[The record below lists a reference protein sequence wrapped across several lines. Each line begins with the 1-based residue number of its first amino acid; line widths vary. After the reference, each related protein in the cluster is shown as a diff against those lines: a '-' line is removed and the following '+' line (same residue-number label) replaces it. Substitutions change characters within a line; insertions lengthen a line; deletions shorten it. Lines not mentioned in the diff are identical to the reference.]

1 MSPTD
6 QASPSRAGAQTD
18 RSRVAGADRP
28 GVGDTSGESLPERHL
43 FIAGCPRS
51 GTSALAFMLN
61 EHPQIVLGFE
71 RFKRVRAQLDPFHF
85 TPAQFFAP
93 AAAETDIRGELLYE
107 RLRERWARGTVTVIG
122 DKVPLYTRVLPQLL
136 ERFPRGRM
144 VVMVRDLE
152 DVAASFRRRAADPQD
167 WWPAEND
174 HRLAVQMWNEALAA
188 AREAERFGEG
198 ERIFLLPYE
207 PLLAGEERW
216 LDALLAFVGLPPTE
230 RLRAE
235 HRRLAAEWRA
245 RGAARFG
252 DGAEGDAGRGG
263 VVEGGVGKGDTGRG
277 GVVEGG
283 LGKGDASRGDG
294 NEDDRGRIGDGGQL
308 GQTEL
313 RAYIETHR
321 DHELLTWARACME
334 RQLEQVS
341 LPPAVGRETEEEV
354 PLVERELSER
364 AREHRQLLEQMRSP
378 GERAPGEVETL
389 ERRLLA
395 AAGELVLRQERLRQL
410 ARSARPA
417 PADTLA
423 RPVPRGAR
431 AEERARVT
439 FLMPH
444 QRPTTGGVYVIEQ
457 FARHLAAHLAVS
469 VVVREGVPRPLAG
482 VEVRAA
488 QRLDAEA
495 LPAADVLVY
504 PADMRDAALIFD
516 LPADRGRPVMF
527 FQGYGT
533 PGSPVVE
540 ANLSAAAS
548 AVAVAHW
555 LVEVA
560 LGHGVPCAH
569 VPEGLDREVF
579 APGRPARERPPRVS
593 LMTHRLDWKGLSDA
607 LEALALVRA
616 ARSDVEIVLFGTE
629 RVEGVEGVG
638 SFLDSPSRPEVAAV
652 LRSSSVHVVASW
664 EEGFGL
670 TGAEAIACGAALA
683 TTDTKG
689 SRDYAFDGQTALV
702 SAPRDPRALARNVLT
717 LLEDAD
723 LRARLVSTGR
733 RQLQTVMPP
742 WPEAARRMEFALLER

>member
-1 MSPTD
+1 MS
-6 QASPSRAGAQTD
+6 S
-18 RSRVAGADRP
+18 
-28 GVGDTSGESLPERHL
+28 PERHL

-51 GTSALAFMLN
+51 GTSALVFLLN
-61 EHPQIVLGFE
+61 EHPQIALGFE
-71 RFKRVRAQLDPFHF
+71 RFKRVRAQLDPFLF

-93 AAAETDIRGELLYE
+93 VAAETDIRGELLYA
-107 RLRERWARGTVTVIG
+107 RLRGRWARGTVTVIG

-144 VVMVRDLE
+144 VVMVRDPQ
-152 DVAASFRRRAADPQD
+152 DVAVSFRRRAADPRD
-167 WWPAEND
+167 WWPPEND
-174 HRLAVQMWNEALAA
+174 HRLAVRMWNEALAA
-188 AREAERFGEG
+188 ARAAERSGEG

-216 LDALLAFVGLPPTE
+216 LDALLAFIGLPPTE

-245 RGAARFG
+245 RGAGRPG
-252 DGAEGDAGRGG
+252 DRSRGEGSRGG
-263 VVEGGVGKGDTGRG
+263 ESREDEGKDVEGPV
-277 GVVEGG
+277 
-283 LGKGDASRGDG
+283 
-294 NEDDRGRIGDGGQL
+294 GDGGAMGEAQVRVYVE
-308 GQTEL
+308 TNRDPEL
-313 RAYIETHR
+313 RA
-321 DHELLTWARACME
+321 WARARME
-334 RQLEQVS
+334 RQLEQA
-341 LPPAVGRETEEEV
+341 LAPAAAGRQDEEDA
-354 PLVERELSER
+354 PLAERELGER

-378 GERAPGEVETL
+378 GRRVPREGEIL
-389 ERRLLA
+389 ERRLLD
-395 AAGELVLRQERLRQL
+395 AAGELVRRDERLRRL
-410 ARSARPA
+410 ARSAPLTPPTPPA
-417 PADTLA
+417 PADTVA
-423 RPVPRGAR
+423 RPLARGAR
-431 AEERARVT
+431 SGARARVT
-439 FLMPH
+439 FIVPH

-457 FARHLAAHLAVS
+457 FARHLAAHLTVS
-469 VVVREGVPRPLAG
+469 VAVREGVPRTLAG

-488 QRLDAEA
+488 PRLDAAA

-504 PADMRDAALIFD
+504 PADMRDAALLLD
-516 LPADRGRPVMF
+516 LPADRGRPVML

-548 AVAVAHW
+548 SVAVAHW

-560 LGHGVPCAH
+560 LDHGAPCAH

-579 APGRPARERPPRVS
+579 APGPPACERPPRVS
-593 LMTHRLDWKGLSDA
+593 FMTHRLDWKGLGDA

-616 ARSDVEIVLFGTE
+616 ARPDVEIALFGTE
-629 RVEGVEGVG
+629 RVEGMG
-638 SFLDSPSRPEVAAV
+638 SFLDSPSRSEVAAV

-689 SRDYAFDGQTALV
+689 SRDYALDGQTALV

-717 LLEDAD
+717 LLGDAD
-723 LRARLVSTGR
+723 LRARLSSTGR
-733 RQLQTVMPP
+733 RQLRTVMPP
-742 WPEAARRMEFALLER
+742 WPEAARRMELALLER

>member
-1 MSPTD
+1 VSS
-6 QASPSRAGAQTD
+6 A
-18 RSRVAGADRP
+18 
-28 GVGDTSGESLPERHL
+28 ERHL

-93 AAAETDIRGELLYE
+93 VAAETDIRGELLYA
-107 RLRERWARGTVTVIG
+107 RLRARWARGTVTVVG

-152 DVAASFRRRAADPQD
+152 DVAVSFRRRAADPRD

-188 AREAERFGEG
+188 AREAERCGAG

-207 PLLAGEERW
+207 PLLAGDECW
-216 LDALLAFVGLPPTE
+216 LDALLAFIGLPPTE
-230 RLRAE
+230 RLRTE
-235 HRRLAAEWRA
+235 HQRLAAEWRA
-245 RGAARFG
+245 R
-252 DGAEGDAGRGG
+252 DAGRSGDGDEGDGG
-263 VVEGGVGKGDTGRG
+263 RSGDEDDGGRSGDGRG
-277 GVVEGG
+277 G
-283 LGKGDASRGDG
+283 
-294 NEDDRGRIGDGGQL
+294 GRSGDGGESDAVRV
-308 GQTEL
+308 GEGGRPGESEL
-313 RAYIETHR
+313 LAYVETHR
-321 DHELLTWARACME
+321 DPELRVWARARME
-334 RQLEQVS
+334 RQLEQ
-341 LPPAVGRETEEEV
+341 LPSPAAAGRQTGEEA
-354 PLVERELSER
+354 PLVEQELSER
-364 AREHRQLLEQMRSP
+364 AREHRELLEQMRSP
-378 GERAPGEVETL
+378 GQRDPREVEIL
-389 ERRLLA
+389 EGRLLGA
-395 AAGELVLRQERLRQL
+395 AHELVLRDERLRRL
-410 ARSARPA
+410 AGSALPAAANAVARPA
-417 PADTLA
+417 P
-423 RPVPRGAR
+423 RGAR
-431 AEERARVT
+431 VEERARVT
-439 FLMPH
+439 FLVPH

-457 FARHLAAHLAVS
+457 FARHLAAHLEVS
-469 VVVREGVPRPLAG
+469 VMVREGVPRPLAG

-488 QRLDAEA
+488 PRLDAAA
-495 LPAADVLVY
+495 LPAGDVLVY
-504 PADMRDAALIFD
+504 PADMRDAALLFD
-516 LPADRGRPVMF
+516 LPADRGRPVML

-540 ANLSAAAS
+540 ANLSVAAS

-555 LVEVA
+555 LVDVA
-560 LGHGVPCAH
+560 LGHGAPCAH

-579 APGRPARERPPRVS
+579 APGPPACERPPRVS
-593 LMTHRLDWKGLSDA
+593 LMTHRLDWKGLTDA

-616 ARSDVEIVLFGTE
+616 ARSDVEIALFGTE
-629 RVEGVEGVG
+629 RVNGVEGVG
-638 SFLDSPSRPEVAAV
+638 SFLDSPSRPEVAAM

-689 SRDYAFDGQTALV
+689 SRDYALDGQTALV

-717 LLEDAD
+717 LLDDAD
-723 LRARLVSTGR
+723 LRARLVSTGQ

-742 WPEAARRMEFALLER
+742 WPEAARRMELALLER